1 MQTSAASSRSPSSSS
16 SIALR
21 QVIYVSRVAPG
32 IAHRDI
38 RAILEHSRRR
48 NRMLDVT
55 GCLTCTGRHFA
66 QVIEGRPEA
75 VGELVERIAADPR
88 HEGLR
93 RVLDR
98 AIPTRQY
105 PMWSMA
111 YLYDDA
117 LDATLELHVERASD
131 DAAAALRTLRRI
143 KPDTVMGAL

>member
-1 MQTSAASSRSPSSSS
+1 MPNTASSSDPSSPSR
-16 SIALR
+16 LL
-21 QVIYVSRVAPG
+21 QVLYVSRVAADIG
-32 IAHRDI
+32 HREI

-66 QVIEGRPEA
+66 QVIEGRADA
-75 VGELVERIAADPR
+75 VQALIERICVDPR
-88 HEGLR
+88 HEGMR
-93 RVLDR
+93 RVLER
-98 AIPTRQY
+98 PIATRQY

-117 LDATLELHVERASD
+117 LDAMLALHVERED
-131 DAAAALRTLRRI
+131 DDMAAALRTLRRI

>member
-1 MQTSAASSRSPSSSS
+1 MPNTASSSDPSSPSR
-16 SIALR
+16 LL
-21 QVIYVSRVAPG
+21 QVLYVSRVAPDVG
-32 IAHRDI
+32 HREI

-66 QVIEGRPEA
+66 QVIEGRAEA
-75 VGELVERIAADPR
+75 VQALVGRISLDPR
-88 HEGLR
+88 HEGMR
-93 RVLDR
+93 RVLER
-98 AIPTRQY
+98 AIATRQY

-117 LDATLELHVERASD
+117 LDDMLELHIERDAD
-131 DAAAALRTLRRI
+131 DPAAALRTLRRI

>member
-1 MQTSAASSRSPSSSS
+1 MPNAASSPDPSSSP
-16 SIALR
+16 ALR
-21 QVIYVSRVAPG
+21 QLFYVSRVAPE

-38 RAILEHSRRR
+38 RSILEHSRRR

-66 QVIEGRPEA
+66 QVIEGRTEVVRA
-75 VGELVERIAADPR
+75 LMERISADPR
-88 HEGLR
+88 HEGVR
-93 RVLDR
+93 RVLER
-98 AIPTRQY
+98 PIATRQY

-117 LDATLELHVERASD
+117 LDTALALHVEREAED
-131 DAAAALRTLRRI
+131 LAAALRTLRRI

>member
-1 MQTSAASSRSPSSSS
+1 MPKTVSPSASE
-16 SIALR
+16 LH
-21 QVIYVSRVAPG
+21 QLFYVSRVAPDLS
-32 IAHRDI
+32 HRDI

-66 QVIEGRPEA
+66 QVIEGRADA
-75 VGELVERIAADPR
+75 VRTLIDRIAADPR
-88 HEGLR
+88 HQNVRCVIER
-93 RVLDR
+93 PI
-98 AIPTRQY
+98 ATRQY

-117 LDATLELHVERASD
+117 LDETLELHVERAID
-131 DAAAALRTLRRI
+131 DPAAALRTLRRI

>member
-1 MQTSAASSRSPSSSS
+1 MPNAASSSDPSSPS
-16 SIALR
+16 ALR
-21 QVIYVSRVAPG
+21 QLFYVSRVAPE

-38 RAILEHSRRR
+38 RSILEHSRRR

-66 QVIEGRPEA
+66 QVIEGRTEA
-75 VGELVERIAADPR
+75 VRALMDRISADPR
-88 HEGLR
+88 HEGVR
-93 RVLDR
+93 RVLER
-98 AIPTRQY
+98 PIATRQY

-117 LDATLELHVERASD
+117 LDTTLALHVERETED
-131 DAAAALRTLRRI
+131 PAAALRTLRRI